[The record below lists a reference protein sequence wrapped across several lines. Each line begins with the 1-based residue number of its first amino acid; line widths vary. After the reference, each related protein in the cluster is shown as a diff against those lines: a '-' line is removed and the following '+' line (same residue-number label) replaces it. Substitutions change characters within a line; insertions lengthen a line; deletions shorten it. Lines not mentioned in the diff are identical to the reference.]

1 MSSLAT
7 AAFPRAAVSPHR
19 VRRPEWNARVL
30 RVAETS
36 VSRADGRGSR
46 LPPPRA
52 LPGVPFP
59 WAPDGATQD
68 AVLDEL
74 AARVVAAAFFGE
86 GDGDARVFVGVAGSP
101 GSGKSTLARLVR
113 DRVNAA
119 AGADVAAV
127 LPMDGFHY
135 PMRDLTTNRD
145 GLFPD
150 ATEAVRRRGSP
161 FTFDARAF
169 VAAVEAA
176 RGADGDDDV
185 ARAPAFDHKTH
196 DPEPNAIE
204 IKGSHKIVFVEGN
217 YVLLP
222 EEPWRRLRDEP
233 LLDESWFVDVSV
245 DDAMRRIERRH
256 VAVGRS
262 PAEARERV
270 DANDR
275 PNGELVA
282 RHKDRA
288 DVLVPSYDMDLSM
301 SGCDDA

>member
-1 MSSLAT
+1 M
-7 AAFPRAAVSPHR
+7 
-19 VRRPEWNARVL
+19 
-30 RVAETS
+30 
-36 VSRADGRGSR
+36 
-46 LPPPRA
+46 
-52 LPGVPFP
+52 PFP
-59 WAPDGATQD
+59 WAPEGATQD

-86 GDGDARVFVGVAGSP
+86 GDGDARVFVGLAGSP

-127 LPMDGFHY
+127 FPMDGFHY
-135 PMRDLTTNRD
+135 SMRDLTTNKD

-169 VAAVEAA
+169 AERVAAAK
-176 RGADGDDDV
+176 RADGRDDV
-185 ARAPAFDHKTH
+185 VRVPAFDHETH
-196 DPEPNAIE
+196 DPEPDAIE

-222 EEPWRRLRDEP
+222 EGPWRALLDDA

-245 DDAMRRIERRH
+245 DDAMRRIEKRH

-262 PAEARERV
+262 LEDARARA

-282 RHKDRA
+282 RHKGRA
-288 DVLVPSYDMDLSM
+288 DVLVPSYDMDTQ
-301 SGCDDA
+301 GPV

>member
-59 WAPDGATQD
+59 WAPEGATQD

-86 GDGDARVFVGVAGSP
+86 GDGDARVFVGIAGAP

-119 AGADVAAV
+119 AGDDVAV
-127 LPMDGFHY
+127 VFPMDGFHY
-135 PMRDLTTNRD
+135 YMKDLRSNKD

-150 ATEAVRRRGSP
+150 EHEAVNRRGSP
-161 FTFDARAF
+161 FTFDAARF
-169 VAAVEAA
+169 VARVAAA
-176 RGADGDDDV
+176 RNASGDGDV
-185 ARAPAFDHKTH
+185 TRVPEFDHAIH
-196 DPEPNAIE
+196 DPEEDAIE
-204 IKGSHKIVFVEGN
+204 IKGSHKIVLVEGN

-222 EEPWRRLRDEP
+222 DDPWRALRDDGV
-233 LLDESWFVDVSV
+233 LDESWFVDVAV
-245 DDAMRRIERRH
+245 DDAMRRVEARH
-256 VAVGRS
+256 VAVGRT
-262 PAEARERV
+262 PEEARRRA
-270 DANDR
+270 DGNDR
-275 PNGELVA
+275 LNGELVE
-282 RHKDRA
+282 RHKARA
-288 DVLVPSYDMDLSM
+288 DVLVPSYDMENMESTP
-301 SGCDDA
+301 

>member
-1 MSSLAT
+1 MSRLAT
-7 AAFPRAAVSPHR
+7 AAFPSSAASPHR
-19 VRRPEWNARVL
+19 VRRPQRNARR
-30 RVAETS
+30 RVAQTR
-36 VSRADGRGSR
+36 VSRADGRASR
-46 LPPPRA
+46 LPPSRA

-86 GDGDARVFVGVAGSP
+86 GDGDARVFVGIAGSP

-127 LPMDGFHY
+127 FPMDGFHY
-135 PMRDLTTNRD
+135 SMRDLTTNKD

-169 VAAVEAA
+169 AERVAAAK
-176 RGADGDDDV
+176 RADGRDDV
-185 ARAPAFDHKTH
+185 VRVPAFDHETH
-196 DPEPNAIE
+196 DPEPDAIE

-222 EEPWRRLRDEP
+222 EGPWRALLDDA

-245 DDAMRRIERRH
+245 DDAMRRIEKRH

-262 PAEARERV
+262 LEDARARA

-282 RHKDRA
+282 RHKGRA
-288 DVLVPSYDMDLSM
+288 DVLVPSYDMDTQ
-301 SGCDDA
+301 GPV

>member
-7 AAFPRAAVSPHR
+7 AAFPRAAVSPHL

-59 WAPDGATQD
+59 WAPEGATQD

-86 GDGDARVFVGVAGSP
+86 GDGDARVFVGIAGSP

-127 LPMDGFHY
+127 FPMDGFHY
-135 PMRDLTTNRD
+135 SMRDLTTNKD

-169 VAAVEAA
+169 AERVAAAK
-176 RGADGDDDV
+176 RADGRDDV
-185 ARAPAFDHKTH
+185 VRVPAFDHETH
-196 DPEPNAIE
+196 DPEPDAIE

-222 EEPWRRLRDEP
+222 EGPWRALLDDA

-245 DDAMRRIERRH
+245 DDAMRRIEKRH

-262 PAEARERV
+262 LEDARARA

-282 RHKDRA
+282 RHKGRA
-288 DVLVPSYDMDLSM
+288 DVLVPSYDMDTQ
-301 SGCDDA
+301 GPV